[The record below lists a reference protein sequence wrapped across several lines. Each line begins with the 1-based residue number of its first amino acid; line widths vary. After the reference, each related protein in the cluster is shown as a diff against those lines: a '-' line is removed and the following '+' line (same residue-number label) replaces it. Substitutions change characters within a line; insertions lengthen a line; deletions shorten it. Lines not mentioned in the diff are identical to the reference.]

1 MSGMTK
7 KVWGEAAGKG
17 PYTGM
22 PRVDIL
28 LKAIDKKIKV
38 KKININFVNL
48 LLLVLVISALL
59 VFRIKLDD
67 IQRGSLFF

>member
-28 LKAIDKKIKV
+28 LKAIDKKTNKRV
-38 KKININFVNL
+38 LYRKKCTKIYL
-48 LLLVLVISALL
+48 LKKTTIMW
-59 VFRIKLDD
+59 R
-67 IQRGSLFF
+67 RRN